1 MVEHPEDPSRSGSRG
16 RGLTRD
22 SIVTAALARIDEA
35 GVSALSMRSLAER
48 LGALESLLDRLENS
62 LALHR

>member
-1 MVEHPEDPSRSGSRG
+1 MVEHPEDPPRSCSRG
-16 RGLTRD
+16 RGLTREP
-22 SIVTAALARIDEA
+22 IVTAALAQIDEA

-48 LGALESLLDRLENS
+48 LGALESLFDRLENS